1 MQGTYLRFYVHEN
14 RRHRGV
20 LLYEWLLEEAKRLGL
35 RGGSAFRAVAGFGRH
50 GVIHEQHFF
59 ELAGDLTVKVEFV
72 VTREEAERMLEELR
86 RAQIRLVYAV
96 LPAEFGMIEGKE

>member
-1 MQGTYLRFYVHEN
+1 MQGTYLRFYVHES
-14 RRHRGV
+14 RRHKGV
-20 LLYEWLLEEAKRLGL
+20 LLYEWLLGEAKRLGL
-35 RGGSAFRAVAGFGRH
+35 RGGSAFRAIAGFGRH

-72 VTREEAERMLEELR
+72 VTREEADRMLEDLR
-86 RAQIRLVYAV
+86 QAKIRLVYAV